1 MRLTKLL
8 ITSLITLLAACGD
21 LSMPTYWSCTGSGTQ
36 LVMNA
41 YGNTIERYAGQ
52 DNLFIEIYRQSVS
65 QFSAPTTF
73 GVYALCINSDKEIV
87 FSYPKCPGAEEGSE
101 EDSESYKRLG
111 SLNKQS
117 GVLIFDESRT
127 LNDLKIISS
136 GIYECHLLGRR
147 YSYEDM
153 KPADAI

>member
-1 MRLTKLL
+1 
-8 ITSLITLLAACGD
+8 
-21 LSMPTYWSCTGSGTQ
+21 MPAYWSCTGSGTQ

-41 YGNTIERYAGQ
+41 YGNTVESYAGK

-87 FSYPKCPGAEEGSE
+87 FSYPGCPEAEEGSE
-101 EDSESYKRLG
+101 EGFESYKRLG
-111 SLNKQS
+111 VLNKQS
-117 GVLIFDESRT
+117 GVLKFHESRT
-127 LNDLKIISS
+127 LNELKIISS
-136 GIYECHLLGRR
+136 GTYECHLLGRR

>member
-1 MRLTKLL
+1 
-8 ITSLITLLAACGD
+8 
-21 LSMPTYWSCTGSGTQ
+21 MPTYWSCKGRSTQ
-36 LVMNA
+36 LVMNV
-41 YGNTIERYAGQ
+41 YGNTVESYAGQ

-73 GVYALCINSDKEIV
+73 GVYALCTNSEKEIV
-87 FSYPKCPGAEEGSE
+87 FSYPRCPEAEERSE
-101 EDSESYKRLG
+101 EGFESYKRLG
-111 SLNKQS
+111 TLNKQS
-117 GVLIFDESRT
+117 GVLIFHESRT

-136 GIYECHLLGRR
+136 GTYECLLLGRR